1 MMWGY
6 GGTGSWMWF
15 GPMTMLVV
23 AGLIVGGLTMVL
35 RTWWAPTRS
44 HAESTPAL
52 DILDSR
58 YAQGEITRDEYQR
71 MRQELL
77 GLSTP
82 GEGTRDRGE

>member
-6 GGTGSWMWF
+6 AGTGSWMWF

-35 RTWWAPTRS
+35 RTWWAPPKMRN
-44 HAESTPAL
+44 ESTAAL

-58 YAQGEITRDEYQR
+58 YARGELTREEYQR
-71 MRQELL
+71 MRQDLL
-77 GLSTP
+77 GLSTRDA
-82 GEGTRDRGE
+82 GTSDRGE